1 MRFLNGSELAD
12 FIKERHAH
20 QVRALRAAKIYPKL
34 AIIRTNKDPV
44 VDTYMRLKSSYGQDI
59 LVDVDVHDVPQA
71 DAIATIKRL
80 NDDPGVHG
88 IIVQIPLP
96 DASLTDQ
103 TLNAVAPEKDVDG
116 LNESTLFSAAT
127 PTAIDWL
134 LNGYNVELKGKKI
147 VIVGQGRLVGKPLLQ
162 MWQQSGL
169 DVSAAD
175 KDTKNLE
182 ELVKAADIVVSATG
196 KPGLINSEL
205 IKQGATVVDA
215 GASTDSNGLVGDI
228 APDVRT
234 RDDLTITPV
243 SGGVGPLTV
252 AALFENVIRAAGSA
266 AKN

>member
-1 MRFLNGSELAD
+1 
-12 FIKERHAH
+12 
-20 QVRALRAAKIYPKL
+20 L

-44 VDTYMRLKSSYGQDI
+44 VNTYMRLKSSYGQDI
-59 LVDVDVHDVPQA
+59 LVDVDVHDVSQT

-80 NDDPGVHG
+80 NDDSSVHG

-96 DASLTDQ
+96 DASLTEQ

-116 LNESTLFSAAT
+116 LNKNTLFSAAT

-182 ELVKAADIVVSATG
+182 ELVRAADIVVSATG
-196 KPGLINSEL
+196 KPGLIGSDL

-228 APDVRT
+228 APDVRE